1 MHIFEKL
8 LTKSWN
14 PLFLGQFTQGRAVG
28 RESGFESHL
37 DHLLVVVEALA
48 AVSTWG
54 ANNLFPIKLNY
65 LTGIWSRESERL
77 KTQ

>member
-1 MHIFEKL
+1 MYFKKSFFESRTSSIVFENSCEADDSK
-8 LTKSWN
+8 
-14 PLFLGQFTQGRAVG
+14 R
-28 RESGFESHL
+28 FESHL

-65 LTGIWSRESERL
+65 LLGIL
-77 KTQ
+77 D